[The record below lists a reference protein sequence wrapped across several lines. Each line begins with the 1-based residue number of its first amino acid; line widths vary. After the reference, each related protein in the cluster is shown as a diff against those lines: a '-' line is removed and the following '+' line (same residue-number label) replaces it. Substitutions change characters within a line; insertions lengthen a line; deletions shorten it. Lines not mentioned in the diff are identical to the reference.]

1 MQVVAFA
8 LLIIGFNTI
17 RSLII
22 ENNSNE
28 LNNKIIR
35 LHSFSFAS
43 YLIAGSAIYF
53 TMIQDM
59 INGSQN
65 HIFYII
71 YLATV
76 SVVLFTLMMG
86 TLLTIIARM
95 AAAPGPE
102 KPEPTIQA
110 EHAEEEA
117 LRESRDTFSM
127 RH

>member
-1 MQVVAFA
+1 
-8 LLIIGFNTI
+8 
-17 RSLII
+17 
-22 ENNSNE
+22 
-28 LNNKIIR
+28 
-35 LHSFSFAS
+35 
-43 YLIAGSAIYF
+43 
-53 TMIQDM
+53 M

-95 AAAPGPE
+95 AAATVPE

-110 EHAEEEA
+110 EHAEEEVF
-117 LRESRDTFSM
+117 RESRDTFSM
-127 RH
+127 RN